1 MGELGRCR
9 GGKIGNYFGMSELL
23 RDEELME
30 RIREEDE
37 EAFRQLIERHQDRVY
52 GTVAKMLGGTG
63 PDVEELAQEIFLRV
77 WRAAPKYEVKA
88 KFTTWLMTITRN
100 LVFTFFESKGKRMEE
115 KQENPGDESAPEDWG
130 GVSHRTAS
138 DELSGME
145 LAQAVEKA
153 CAELSPTQRMVVHLR
168 QYEGMEFEEIAQV
181 MGMTLT
187 GVKAL
192 MHRARENLRDKLSGY
207 LGASNS

>member
-1 MGELGRCR
+1 MWE
-9 GGKIGNYFGMSELL
+9 SL

-37 EAFRQLIERHQDRVY
+37 EAFRELIERHQDRVY

-100 LVFTFFESKGKRMEE
+100 LVFTFFDSRGKKREALQESPEEGESLEE
-115 KQENPGDESAPEDWG
+115 KLGS
-130 GVSHRTAS
+130 SSRTAA
-138 DELSGME
+138 DELVGKEMAE
-145 LAQAVEKA
+145 AVERA
-153 CAELSPTQRMVVHLR
+153 CAELPRTQRMVVHLR
-168 QYEGMEFEEIAQV
+168 QYEGMEFEEIAKV
-181 MGMTLT
+181 MGMSLT

-192 MHRARENLRDKLSGY
+192 MHRARGNLRDKLSGY